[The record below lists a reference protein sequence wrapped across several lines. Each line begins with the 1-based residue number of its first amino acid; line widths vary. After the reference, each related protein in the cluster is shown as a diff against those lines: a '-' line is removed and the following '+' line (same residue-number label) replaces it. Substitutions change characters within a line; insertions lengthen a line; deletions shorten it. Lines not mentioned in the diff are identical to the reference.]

1 MQRQLLHLT
10 VLAKTA
16 FDVTIN
22 YTPVADAPADVTACD
37 SYTLPALTVGNYF
50 SSPNG
55 VGAVATG
62 TVISTSQTLYV
73 YAETATTPNCTSE
86 NAFDVTINYTPVADA
101 PADVT
106 ACDSYTLPALAV
118 GNYFSSPN
126 GVGAVATGTV
136 ISTSQTLYVYAET
149 ATTPNCSSENCF

>member
-1 MQRQLLHLT
+1 MIATHYQRLLLGT
-10 VLAKTA
+10 ILAQPK
-16 FDVTIN
+16 
-22 YTPVADAPADVTACD
+22 
-37 SYTLPALTVGNYF
+37 
-50 SSPNG
+50 G

-62 TVISTSQTLYV
+62 TVISSSQTLFV

-126 GVGAVATGTV
+126 GVGAVAAGTV
-136 ISTSQTLYVYAET
+136 ISSSQTLYVYAET
-149 ATTPNCSSENCF
+149 ATTPNCTSENCF